1 MLDGPPGTGKTQ
13 TAEIIAA
20 CAGVDVVTVTM
31 PYRPAPH
38 ALLRLVIQGFTGDIP
53 DGMQAHLIN
62 DAIACL
68 RNWGGLLI
76 VDEVQNAGTPG
87 IQTLRHLHDDSRCKF
102 AMLLVGWNALSI
114 VRQHPDLD
122 SRIKARTIFET
133 LRGTDLSDF
142 INQFDN
148 RLKATPVPVIRSLN
162 DRYAMG
168 NIRAWSKIAGT
179 MDSFAMNH
187 PLTQDDANALLS
199 ILTTDAA

>member
-1 MLDGPPGTGKTQ
+1 M
-13 TAEIIAA
+13 
-20 CAGVDVVTVTM
+20 VD
-31 PYRPAPH
+31 
-38 ALLRLVIQGFTGDIP
+38 
-53 DGMQAHLIN
+53 
-62 DAIACL
+62 
-68 RNWGGLLI
+68 
-76 VDEVQNAGTPG
+76 
-87 IQTLRHLHDDSRCKF
+87 
-102 AMLLVGWNALSI
+102 I
-114 VRQHPDLD
+114 VRQRPDLD

>member
-1 MLDGPPGTGKTQ
+1 MTTPTPIAPQGATSTPPPPSRTVATPLSLTLPPGIVGTPSLQRGAIVAQSALSTLDIGMLDGPPGTGKTQ

-102 AMLLVGWNALSI
+102 AMLLVG
-114 VRQHPDLD
+114 
-122 SRIKARTIFET
+122 
-133 LRGTDLSDF
+133 
-142 INQFDN
+142 
-148 RLKATPVPVIRSLN
+148 
-162 DRYAMG
+162 
-168 NIRAWSKIAGT
+168 
-179 MDSFAMNH
+179 
-187 PLTQDDANALLS
+187 
-199 ILTTDAA
+199 